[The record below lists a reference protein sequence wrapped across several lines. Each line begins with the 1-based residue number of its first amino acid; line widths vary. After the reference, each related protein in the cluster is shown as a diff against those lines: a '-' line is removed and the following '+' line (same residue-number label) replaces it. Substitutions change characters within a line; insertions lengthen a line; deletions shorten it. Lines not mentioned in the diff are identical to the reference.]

1 MGIKIKKRTLLTPKK
16 IGLALVVVVFS
27 SIIAYKQVIIPKKY
41 SEYMELGKKNI
52 VEGNYRQAIRNFE
65 EVLIMDND
73 NIDAMLGL
81 SKSYVGIND
90 RKKVKEYVI
99 KAQSLDMGNEDLVL
113 QILDIIS
120 ENYRETSIIVIEN
133 YLGEVGYENVSE
145 RFQLTVLQITNKD
158 ELNEYIKKAENIYKK
173 VNTKNSDKELHKY
186 KKVLSLYIK
195 KSKEIEQGYFYTQEE
210 VDRMTEVLKSTVMQ
224 YDEA

>member
-99 KAQSLDMGNEDLVL
+99 EAQSLDMGNEDLVL
-113 QILDIIS
+113 QILDIIP

-133 YLGEVGYENVSE
+133 YLDEVGYENVSE

-158 ELNEYIKKAENIYKK
+158 ELNEYIKKAEAIYKK
-173 VNTKNSDKELHKY
+173 VSTKNGDKELHEY
-186 KKVLSLYIK
+186 KKALSLYIK
-195 KSKEIEQGYFYTQEE
+195 KSKEIEHGYFYTQEE

>member
-113 QILDIIS
+113 QILDIIP

-133 YLGEVGYENVSE
+133 YLDEVGYENVSE
-145 RFQLTVLQITNKD
+145 RFQLTVLQMTNKD
-158 ELNEYIKKAENIYKK
+158 ELNEYIKKAEAIYKK

>member
-99 KAQSLDMGNEDLVL
+99 EAQSLDMGNEDLVL
-113 QILDIIS
+113 QILDIIP

-158 ELNEYIKKAENIYKK
+158 ELNEYIKKAEAIYKK

-210 VDRMTEVLKSTVMQ
+210 VDRMTEALKSTVMQ

>member
-1 MGIKIKKRTLLTPKK
+1 MGIKIKKRTLLTTKK
-16 IGLALVVVVFS
+16 IGLVLVVVFS

-41 SEYMELGKKNI
+41 SKYMELGKQNI

-99 KAQSLDMGNEDLVL
+99 EAQSLDMGNEDLVL
-113 QILDIIS
+113 QILDIIP

>member
-41 SEYMELGKKNI
+41 SKYMELGKKNI

-113 QILDIIS
+113 QILDIIP

-145 RFQLTVLQITNKD
+145 RFQLTVLQMTNKD
-158 ELNEYIKKAENIYKK
+158 ELNEYIKKAEAIYKK
-173 VNTKNSDKELHKY
+173 VSTKNSDKELHKY

>member
-113 QILDIIS
+113 QILDII
-120 ENYRETSIIVIEN
+120 
-133 YLGEVGYENVSE
+133 
-145 RFQLTVLQITNKD
+145 
-158 ELNEYIKKAENIYKK
+158 
-173 VNTKNSDKELHKY
+173 
-186 KKVLSLYIK
+186 
-195 KSKEIEQGYFYTQEE
+195 
-210 VDRMTEVLKSTVMQ
+210 
-224 YDEA
+224 

>member
-1 MGIKIKKRTLLTPKK
+1 MGTKIKKRTLLTPKK

-99 KAQSLDMGNEDLVL
+99 EAQSLDMGNEDLVL
-113 QILDIIS
+113 QILDIIP

-133 YLGEVGYENVSE
+133 YLDEVGYENVSE
-145 RFQLTVLQITNKD
+145 RFQLTVLQMTNKD
-158 ELNEYIKKAENIYKK
+158 ELNEYIKKAEAIYKK

>member
-99 KAQSLDMGNEDLVL
+99 EAQSLDMGNEDLVL
-113 QILDIIS
+113 QILDIIP
-120 ENYRETSIIVIEN
+120 ENYREISIIVIEN

>member
-99 KAQSLDMGNEDLVL
+99 EAQSLDMGNEDLVL
-113 QILDIIS
+113 QILDIIP

-133 YLGEVGYENVSE
+133 YLDEVGYENVSE

-158 ELNEYIKKAENIYKK
+158 ELNEYIKKAEAIYKK
-173 VNTKNSDKELHKY
+173 VSTKNGDKELHEY
-186 KKVLSLYIK
+186 KKALSLYIK

-210 VDRMTEVLKSTVMQ
+210 VDRMTEALKSTVMQ